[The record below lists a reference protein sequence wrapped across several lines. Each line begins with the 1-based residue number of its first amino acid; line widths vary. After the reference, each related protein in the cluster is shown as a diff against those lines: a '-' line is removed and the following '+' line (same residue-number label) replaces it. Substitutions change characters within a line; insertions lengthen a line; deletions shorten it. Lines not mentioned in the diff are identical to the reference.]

1 MQTMTGWQQWV
12 RQPQNLWLRRAIF
25 QVHLW
30 SGIGVG
36 LYVLLVS
43 VTGSILVFR
52 NELYTAATRP
62 PVLVAASGPRLS
74 DEELGAA
81 AARAHRGYSVVRIA
95 RTRTPN
101 QAVPIELKRDG
112 DTINRLFDPYTG
124 KDLGSTV
131 PLGIWLVSRLIVL
144 HDDLLAGRTG
154 RTVNGAGALLLVL
167 LASTGM
173 VVWWPG
179 RKTWRRSLTIHRGVG
194 WRRFT
199 WDLHGA
205 VGFWTVAVIL
215 MFALSGAYLGIPQ
228 PFENFADWLEP
239 PTEANAGSRLVDQIL
254 YWLAYLHFGRINGI
268 GIPCGGPGA
277 CDIATKSVWAAI
289 GLIPGV
295 MFVTGAVMWWN
306 RVVVKLRRHQLAQ
319 RVEPAEKRSAD
330 LRKQ

>member
-1 MQTMTGWQQWV
+1 MTGWQQWV
-12 RQPQNLWLRRAIF
+12 ARPQQLWLRRAIF
-25 QVHLW
+25 QIHLW

-52 NELYTAATRP
+52 NELYVAATRP
-62 PVLVAASGPRLS
+62 PLIVAESGPRLS
-74 DEELGAA
+74 DDQLGLA
-81 AARAHRGYSVVRIA
+81 AARAHAGYTVVRIG
-95 RTRTPN
+95 RTRAAN
-101 QAVPIELKRDG
+101 QAVAIELKRGSDV
-112 DTINRLFDPYTG
+112 ISRLFDPYSG
-124 KDLGSTV
+124 KDLGNTV
-131 PLGIWLVSRLIVL
+131 PLGIWMVSRLIVL
-144 HDDLLAGRTG
+144 HDDLLGGRTG

-167 LASTGM
+167 MALTGM

-179 RKTWRRSLTIHRGVG
+179 KKTWRRSLTLHRGVG
-194 WRRFT
+194 WRRVT

-205 VGFWTVAVIL
+205 VGFWTIAIIL

-228 PFENFADWLEP
+228 PFDSLADWLQP
-239 PTEANAGSRLVDQIL
+239 PTDANAGSRVVDSIL

-306 RVVVKLRRHQLAQ
+306 RVVVKRLRTQ
-319 RVEPAEKRSAD
+319 KFDRSVR
-330 LRKQ
+330 L

>member
-1 MQTMTGWQQWV
+1 MRWWRQWV
-12 RQPQNLWLRRAIF
+12 TQPQQLWVRRAIF
-25 QVHLW
+25 QIHLW

-36 LYVLLVS
+36 VYVLLIS

-62 PVLVAASGPRLS
+62 PLHVAASGPRLS
-74 DEELGAA
+74 DEALSAA
-81 AARAHRGYSVVRIA
+81 ASGAHPGFSVVRIG
-95 RTRTPN
+95 RTRTPD
-101 QAVPIELKRDG
+101 QAVAIELARG
-112 DTINRLFDPYTG
+112 TDTISRLFDPYTG
-124 KDLGSTV
+124 KDLGNTV
-131 PLGIWLVSRLIVL
+131 PLGIWMVSRLIVL
-144 HDDLLAGRTG
+144 HDDLLAGRSG

-167 LASTGM
+167 MALTGM
-173 VVWWPG
+173 AVWWPG
-179 RKTWRRSLTIHRGVG
+179 KKSWRRSLTVHRGVG
-194 WRRFT
+194 WRRVT

-205 VGFWTVAVIL
+205 IGFWTVAVIL

-228 PFENFADWLEP
+228 PFENLADWLEP
-239 PTEANAGSRLVDQIL
+239 PTEANAGARLVDQIL

-306 RVVVKLRRHQLAQ
+306 RVVVKRVRTQ
-319 RVEPAEKRSAD
+319 RLTKDTEGEGRGGVR
-330 LRKQ
+330 L

>member
-1 MQTMTGWQQWV
+1 MQYWQQWV
-12 RQPQNLWLRRAIF
+12 AQPQQLWLRRAIF
-25 QVHLW
+25 QIHLW
-30 SGIGVG
+30 SGVGVG
-36 LYVLLVS
+36 LYVLLIS

-62 PVLVAASGPRLS
+62 PVHVTAAGSRLS
-74 DEELGAA
+74 DETLSAA
-81 AARAHRGYSVVRIA
+81 AARAHPGFSVVRIG
-95 RTRTPN
+95 RTRTAD
-101 QAVPIELKRDG
+101 QAVAIELKRG
-112 DTINRLFDPYTG
+112 GETISRLFDPYTG
-124 KDLGSTV
+124 KDLGNSV

-154 RTVNGAGALLLVL
+154 RTVNGAGALLLVVMAL
-167 LASTGM
+167 TGM

-179 RKTWRRSLTIHRGVG
+179 KRSWRRSLTVHRGVG

-205 VGFWTVAVIL
+205 VGFWTVVVIL
-215 MFALSGAYLGIPQ
+215 MFALSGAYLGLPQ
-228 PFENFADWLEP
+228 PFENLADWLEP

-277 CDIATKSVWAAI
+277 CDIATKTVWAAI

-306 RVVVKLRRHQLAQ
+306 RVLVKRLRSQ
-319 RVEPAEKRSAD
+319 RLTKDTESEGRSGVR
-330 LRKQ
+330 L